1 MNKTY
6 PILQAVLVILCCLSF
21 IYGAKLIADAIQA
34 VSVPKDSNKPQTL
47 SDAVLLTDEE
57 AASYVGLPETSF
69 KELVNKSEAIREKLS
84 AYDTHKYISFF
95 QINGHRYY
103 SKSTL
108 DKWIDYHMLHSRGK
122 DPFSY

>member
-1 MNKTY
+1 MHKTY
-6 PILQAVLVILCCLSF
+6 PILHVVLVILCCLSF

-34 VSVPKDSNKPQTL
+34 AFVPKHSSKPQTL
-47 SDAVLLTDEE
+47 STTMLLTDEE
-57 AASYVGLPETSF
+57 AASYVGLPEASF

-95 QINGHRYY
+95 QMNGHRYY

-108 DKWIDYHMLHSRGK
+108 DKWIDYHMQHSRGK
-122 DPFSY
+122 DPFSS

>member
-1 MNKTY
+1 MHKTH
-6 PILQAVLVILCCLSF
+6 PILQVVLVIVCCLSF

-34 VSVPKDSNKPQTL
+34 AFVPKDSSKPRAL
-47 SDAVLLTDEE
+47 SNAMLLTDEE
-57 AASYVGLPETSF
+57 AASYVGLPEASF

-84 AYDTHKYISFF
+84 AYDTNQYISFF
-95 QINGHRYY
+95 QINGRRYY

-122 DPFSY
+122 DPFSS